1 MTIESVIGIISG
13 ILAIA
18 GALIWVNDK
27 LKKLSLAKLMDKLID
42 TKYSSKRH
50 RRVLKIMNLKLG
62 KCMIKKDYID
72 NFILNDR
79 KKEEVFKDICEQ
91 NNIEPTETIC
101 TKFMG
106 YDMKMFRKEYNS
118 KRRQTN
124 IPDATIC
131 TEEKQSAYILSLDND
146 GQTVYMSGLLM
157 DRHPETCKK
166 LISILEKHNVNYSF
180 IQGTKD
186 IWCRDYMPVQTQSGK
201 FIQFKYDP
209 SYLKGKKE
217 WEDSRSDKKEI
228 LEKNDWMQK
237 LNIKESDIN
246 LDGGNVLICDGRA
259 ILSDRI
265 FTENPKCDKESLKK
279 ELSELLECK
288 DIIIIPALKSQ
299 YEDFTGHADGMVR
312 FVDRNTI
319 IGNERRPDEYQYMKD
334 GLQKAI
340 DTFNL
345 TYIDV
350 PYFED
355 KDPNH
360 PDSAIGIYV
369 NYLEV
374 NNLIVLPVFGREED
388 DQVRDIFRKT
398 FPNKQIETIDYNEVA
413 KEGGLLNC
421 TTWVVKCK

>member
-1 MTIESVIGIISG
+1 MTVESIIGITSG
-13 ILAIA
+13 LIAIG
-18 GALIWVNDK
+18 GAIWGGYKKFKKIPLTELMNQLLDK
-27 LKKLSLAKLMDKLID
+27 KTTSKKHRNILKKMNRRLVGNHIKTEYIQNFVLAD
-42 TKYSSKRH
+42 R
-50 RRVLKIMNLKLG
+50 G
-62 KCMIKKDYID
+62 K
-72 NFILNDR
+72 
-79 KKEEVFKDICEQ
+79 EAVFLDICI
-91 NNIEPTETIC
+91 NNDIEPTEDIC
-101 TKFMG
+101 KKFLG
-106 YDMKMFRKEYNS
+106 NDSPSIRSKYHEQKSNS
-118 KRRQTN
+118 MHTPKVEFQS
-124 IPDATIC
+124 
-131 TEEKQSAYILSLDND
+131 EKSTSLSSPAKNEK
-146 GQTVYMSGLLM
+146 QTVYMSELLKS
-157 DRHPETCKK
+157 RHPEACKR
-166 LISILEKHNVNYSF
+166 LVSILEKHNVNYSF

-186 IWCRDYMPVQTQSGK
+186 IWCRDYMPVQTESGK

-312 FVDRNTI
+312 FVDRNTL

-398 FPNKQIETIDYNEVA
+398 FPNKQIETIDYNDVA